1 MKHAGPVALGRLEP
15 FLRQLRKLPGLKEP
29 KRGLFYRG
37 SRAFLHF
44 HEHGDE
50 FHADVRFADDFER
63 CPATTAA
70 QRKALLERVRA
81 KLADGNGPVRR

>member
-1 MKHAGPVALGRLEP
+1 MKHAGPDALEKLEP
-15 FLRQLRKLPGLKEP
+15 FLRQLRQMPGLKEP

-50 FHADVRFADDFER
+50 VYADVRFADDFER

-70 QRKALLERVRA
+70 ERKALLGRVRA
-81 KLADGNGPVRR
+81 KLADGTGPVRR